1 MPCPND
7 STIIDY
13 MKTPTL
19 RQKVD
24 QYESF
29 LHKINSFIVSGNHG
43 GIAELVG
50 NADSWSYSHRVGNGE
65 LSDRK
70 QQHLIN
76 NAFSKLLDTP
86 NADKASTERQK
97 AWTEAQ
103 KQKEQAFL
111 K

>member
-1 MPCPND
+1 
-7 STIIDY
+7 

-29 LHKINSFIVSGNHG
+29 LHKINSFIVSCNND
-43 GIAELVG
+43 GIKELVE
-50 NADSWSYSHRVGNGE
+50 NADNWSYSHRISNGE

-70 QQHLIN
+70 QQQAIN
-76 NAFSKLLDTP
+76 NAFWKLLDTP
-86 NADKASTERQK
+86 KADKDSEERQK
-97 AWTEAQ
+97 FWAEAKDRIL
-103 KQKEQAFL
+103 KQKEKVL